1 MPTQNANPNTCCT
14 ELLAYAMFNEA
25 IKYSFVFQ
33 LIFVLKTIKRQESS
47 VRWRHETKEKTNK
60 ESEIRLFIL
69 AFGEKMEMKTKATT
83 EISSPKKKW
92 RKDKTKAELYAS
104 SVGRPV

>member
-1 MPTQNANPNTCCT
+1 
-14 ELLAYAMFNEA
+14 
-25 IKYSFVFQ
+25 
-33 LIFVLKTIKRQESS
+33 
-47 VRWRHETKEKTNK
+47 
-60 ESEIRLFIL
+60 
-69 AFGEKMEMKTKATT
+69 MEMKTKATT